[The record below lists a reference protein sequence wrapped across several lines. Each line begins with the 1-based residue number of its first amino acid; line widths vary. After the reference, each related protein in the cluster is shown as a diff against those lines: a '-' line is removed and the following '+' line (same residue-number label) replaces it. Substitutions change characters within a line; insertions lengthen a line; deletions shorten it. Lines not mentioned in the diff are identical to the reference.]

1 VWANNSPRDQTNV
14 TIADE
19 FPHNYLNW
27 YEPDCGMGIILL
39 PTLNSWETLAYI
51 SFFGAEG
58 LGETEKVMT
67 LLKSWQQ
74 RFSAELVA
82 HYDTRLQFV
91 VQQPPSNLEAAFQ
104 LAWEQYMIAPC
115 PLALPG
121 ISLREH
127 ARALLHTQQWFLH
140 ERP

>member
-67 LLKSWQQ
+67 LRDVLPTLNQ
-74 RFSAELVA
+74 
-82 HYDTRLQFV
+82 RLQR
-91 VQQPPSNLEAAFQ
+91 
-104 LAWEQYMIAPC
+104 
-115 PLALPG
+115 G
-121 ISLREH
+121 
-127 ARALLHTQQWFLH
+127 LLNSH
-140 ERP
+140 